1 MSRENAVF
9 YKSFQSTLVPNLF
22 CITVIDDLE
31 FEMFRSLDAFIG
43 PQLSS
48 IASTIS
54 EQCSIHALQTA
65 QLAASEHKFVY
76 FNRLNLAFKTS
87 VSTN

>member
-1 MSRENAVF
+1 MF
-9 YKSFQSTLVPNLF
+9 SF
-22 CITVIDDLE
+22 TVNVQLQ

-43 PQLSS
+43 PQLSA

-54 EQCSIHALQTA
+54 EQCTLHALHTA

-87 VSTN
+87 VSNLFLSNLYKNLYKKNLYT